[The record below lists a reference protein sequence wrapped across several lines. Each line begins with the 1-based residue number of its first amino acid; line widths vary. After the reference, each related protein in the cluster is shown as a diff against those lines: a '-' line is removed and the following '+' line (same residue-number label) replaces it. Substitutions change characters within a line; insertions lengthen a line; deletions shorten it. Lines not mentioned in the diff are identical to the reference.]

1 MKIEDKYIKTA
12 IDSLTKV
19 KEPIVNNNIYKKVFK
34 GYISELG
41 ASIMQAGLLP
51 SIIFYENS
59 QSAQQD
65 KKKLISAIIYILNT
79 DFGYEISVDLS
90 LYILRLSSAGEKIKL
105 LKDVEKAAVAIKL
118 ALRIFK
124 SDTEEE

>member
-1 MKIEDKYIKTA
+1 MKIEDKYIITA
-12 IDSLTKV
+12 IESLTKV
-19 KEPIVNNNIYKKVFK
+19 KEPIVINNMYKKVFK

-65 KKKLISAIIYILNT
+65 KKKIISAIVYILNSN
-79 DFGYEISVDLS
+79 FGYKISVDLS
-90 LYILRLSSAGEKIKL
+90 RYILSLSSAEEKIKL
-105 LKDVEKAAVAIKL
+105 LKDIEKAVVAIKL